1 MIRDA
6 GASASEAAS
15 RVDGEPRDSSPPPAP
30 SSPGKNSGGVQPDGA
45 AARAL
50 NPSPA
55 SMGARSGEGDFI
67 GRAHQAP
74 SPHAQAG
81 ESSAAKE
88 QDADKGEQEQEKG
101 ANDARGTPSGMQ
113 VGAAS
118 AGGQGEETSSDMPK
132 SEGAQCAAPEK
143 NASAEEG
150 PPGGMS
156 SAVDAT
162 ASTPVQDSVQEST
175 LSSGSRTPVL
185 TAAADPA
192 GCRSSSDSPIPPPP
206 PDDDACAP
214 VAGLPAQAPAAAASG
229 AGSQTS
235 AMPASTAA
243 DAPPVSDA
251 ARPCESPAFASE
263 QHFLQHSG
271 GAMSHAVDEDD
282 AWRWRAAAR
291 VSWCSV
297 CLQPKASACTCRSQK
312 VTGNEMLHMHIQMHM
327 RTWHTCT
334 HAHMHTCTH
343 AHMHTHTHNHLHAY
357 IHTYI
362 HTYTRAHRLK
372 HTPITWLTG
381 AVRGR
386 TMRSC
391 QKRQWHTRFSAQRR
405 GRGSCERMTAHILK
419 STLYSSVIQ

>member
-1 MIRDA
+1 VCA
-6 GASASEAAS
+6 C
-15 RVDGEPRDSSPPPAP
+15 
-30 SSPGKNSGGVQPDGA
+30 
-45 AARAL
+45 L
-50 NPSPA
+50 
-55 SMGARSGEGDFI
+55 RS
-67 GRAHQAP
+67 
-74 SPHAQAG
+74 
-81 ESSAAKE
+81 KTVNCT
-88 QDADKGEQEQEKG
+88 QDADKELWCIEEDEDSPPQSRKEREREQARERKKNQREPMKLMQIAHG
-101 ANDARGTPSGMQ
+101 ASSAPAGSQADETESEEGSPEDDVAAHHRVDHHSQGMQ
-113 VGAAS
+113 PPRTSPNAAVQLYPRRKAGKTGSPIQKGRSPMLLSYQGVASLFGRPQPEAAERLGISLTSLKEVCRKLGVPRWPYRRGVLVGDPVS
-118 AGGQGEETSSDMPK
+118 
-132 SEGAQCAAPEK
+132 
-143 NASAEEG
+143 
-150 PPGGMS
+150 
-156 SAVDAT
+156 T
-162 ASTPVQDSVQEST
+162 ASGVKVDGCSDSDDE
-175 LSSGSRTPVL
+175 
-185 TAAADPA
+185 AHEA

-206 PDDDACAP
+206 PDDDVCAP

-327 RTWHTCT
+327 RTWHKCT

-362 HTYTRAHRLK
+362 HTYTRAHRLR
-372 HTPITWLTG
+372 HTPIAKLQ
-381 AVRGR
+381 AAKPAQCRGQYALVTYTDR
-386 TMRSC
+386 TYADS
-391 QKRQWHTRFSAQRR
+391 TR
-405 GRGSCERMTAHILK
+405 L
-419 STLYSSVIQ
+419 